1 MERYN
6 IVKDSWDNLVSVDP
20 NSVYNVIQP
29 TILRYSEGTIQ
40 ILCRSREG
48 FIMTS
53 SSKDGGI
60 SWTGFEQ
67 TALPNPNSG
76 IDAVTLK
83 NGRHVLV
90 YNHTGVPKDK
100 WGGNRYPLNIAISPD
115 GQQWFA
121 SIVLEE
127 QEGEY
132 SYPAIIQTDDGLLHI
147 LYTWKRLRIKHTRKR
162 YQNLGLK
169 EIQIVALHSF
179 RILKIYVERKH
190 YSVDRL

>member
-29 TILRYSEGTIQ
+29 TILRYSKGTIQ

-147 LYTWKRLRIKHTRKR
+147 LYTWKRLRIKHVVVDPVRLPEKD
-162 YQNLGLK
+162 
-169 EIQIVALHSF
+169 I
-179 RILKIYVERKH
+179 KIW
-190 YSVDRL
+190 D